1 MSDTKRART
10 DAPRIRHLVTVVQ
23 ENAGTLSIGLWK
35 LTRRQAAILRQAH
48 GSAMGSPQSTRA
60 MAMLGLLAYDEDDT
74 NLDNYAEVRDGMA
87 NRVDPSYVAN
97 VEDEGWPLYPVLCY
111 RFWG

>member
-23 ENAGTLSIGLWK
+23 ETAGTLSFGLWK
-35 LTRRQAAILRQAH
+35 LTRRQIEILREAH
-48 GSAMGSPQSTRA
+48 GSEMDSPQSARA
-60 MAMLGLLAYDEDDT
+60 LAMLGELEYDEDM
-74 NLDNYAEVRDGMA
+74 NNSAAVRDGMA